1 MLVYSNGNLETL
13 GYTDFDFQWD
23 IDSSKIA
30 YEENLEDPFTKTFP
44 ECVFEKHVNCMSLKR
59 VLGLL

>member
-13 GYTDFDFQWD
+13 GYTNFDFQWD
-23 IDSSKIA
+23 IDSSKIT
-30 YEENLEDPFTKTFP
+30 YEENLEDPFP
-44 ECVFEKHVNCMSLKR
+44 ECVFKKHVNCMSLKR